1 MRIECRKM
9 RRQEAGVS
17 KAEELIPVMASTVKA
32 SASSP
37 AMV

>member
-9 RRQEAGVS
+9 MKKTEQ
-17 KAEELIPVMASTVKA
+17 LIPVIASTVKA